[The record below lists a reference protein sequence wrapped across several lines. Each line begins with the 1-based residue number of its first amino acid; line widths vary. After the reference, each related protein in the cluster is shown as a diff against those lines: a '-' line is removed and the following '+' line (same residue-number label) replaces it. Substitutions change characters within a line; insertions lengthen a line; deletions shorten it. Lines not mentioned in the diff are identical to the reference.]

1 MNKKETTKEINE
13 EFSILDYISHKIM
26 VRAIFVI
33 VIFGVLFAFGAMQYK
48 KYKTEKERDIFKQS
62 TSYNESA
69 ASFIADAYVQYNDAE
84 SEEDRLA
91 IMKYVRM
98 RYPNLNASHIENA
111 TLRQFYNKCIERR

>member
-1 MNKKETTKEINE
+1 MNKETRKEINE
-13 EFSILDYISHKIM
+13 EFSIFDYVSRKIV
-26 VRAIFVI
+26 VRAIIVI
-33 VIFGVLFAFGAMQYK
+33 VIFSVLFGFGAMQYK
-48 KYKTEKERDIFKQS
+48 KYKTEKEHEIFKQS

-84 SEEDRLA
+84 SKEDQLA

-98 RYPNLNASHIENA
+98 RYPNLNTSHIENA

>member
-1 MNKKETTKEINE
+1 MNKKTTKEINE
-13 EFSILDYISHKIM
+13 EFNIFDYISHKIM
-26 VRAIFVI
+26 VRAIFVF
-33 VIFGVLFAFGAMQYK
+33 VIFSVLFGFGAMQYK

>member
-1 MNKKETTKEINE
+1 MNKKKTTKEINE

-26 VRAIFVI
+26 VRAIIVI
-33 VIFGVLFAFGAMQYK
+33 VIFSVLFGVGGMQYK
-48 KYKTEKERDIFKQS
+48 KYKTEKEREIFKQS

-84 SEEDRLA
+84 SEEDQLA

-111 TLRQFYNKCIERR
+111 TLRQFYNKCIKGR

>member
-1 MNKKETTKEINE
+1 MNKETRKEINE
-13 EFSILDYISHKIM
+13 EFSIFDYVSHKIM

-33 VIFGVLFAFGAMQYK
+33 VIFGVLFGFGAMQYK

-69 ASFIADAYVQYNDAE
+69 ASFIADTYVQYNDAE
-84 SEEDRLA
+84 SEEDQLA

-98 RYPNLNASHIENA
+98 RYPNLNASHIEND

>member
-1 MNKKETTKEINE
+1 MNKKTTKEINE

-33 VIFGVLFAFGAMQYK
+33 VIFGVLFGFGAMQYK

>member
-1 MNKKETTKEINE
+1 MNKETRKEINE
-13 EFSILDYISHKIM
+13 EFSIFDYVSRKIV
-26 VRAIFVI
+26 VRAIIVI
-33 VIFGVLFAFGAMQYK
+33 VIFGVLFGFGAMQYK

-84 SEEDRLA
+84 SEEDQLA

-111 TLRQFYNKCIERR
+111 TLRQFYNKCIEGR

>member
-33 VIFGVLFAFGAMQYK
+33 VIFGVLFGFGAMQYK

-69 ASFIADAYVQYNDAE
+69 ASFIADAYVQYNNAE

-98 RYPNLNASHIENA
+98 RYPNLNASYIENA

>member
-1 MNKKETTKEINE
+1 MNKETRKEINE
-13 EFSILDYISHKIM
+13 EFSIFDYVSRKIM
-26 VRAIFVI
+26 MRAFVVI
-33 VIFGVLFAFGAMQYK
+33 VIFGVLFGVGGMQYK

-84 SEEDRLA
+84 SEEDQLA

>member
-1 MNKKETTKEINE
+1 MNKKTTKEINE

-33 VIFGVLFAFGAMQYK
+33 VIFGVLFGFGAMQYK

-69 ASFIADAYVQYNDAE
+69 ASFIADAYIQYNDAE

>member
-1 MNKKETTKEINE
+1 MNKKTTKEINE

-26 VRAIFVI
+26 VRAIFVF
-33 VIFGVLFAFGAMQYK
+33 VIFSVLFGFGAMQYK

-84 SEEDRLA
+84 SEEDQLA
-91 IMKYVRM
+91 IMEYVRM
-98 RYPNLNASHIENA
+98 RYPNLDATHIENA

>member
-1 MNKKETTKEINE
+1 M
-13 EFSILDYISHKIM
+13 FHKIM

-33 VIFGVLFAFGAMQYK
+33 IIFGVLFGFGAMQYK

-84 SEEDRLA
+84 SEEDQLA

>member
-1 MNKKETTKEINE
+1 MNKKTTKEINE
-13 EFSILDYISHKIM
+13 EFSILDYMSHKIM
-26 VRAIFVI
+26 VRAIFII
-33 VIFGVLFAFGAMQYK
+33 VIFGVLFGFGAMQYK

-69 ASFIADAYVQYNDAE
+69 ASFITDAYVQYNDAE
-84 SEEDRLA
+84 SEEDQLA

-98 RYPNLNASHIENA
+98 RYPNLDATHIENA

>member
-1 MNKKETTKEINE
+1 MNKKTAKEINE

-26 VRAIFVI
+26 VRVIFVF
-33 VIFGVLFAFGAMQYK
+33 VIFGVLFGFGAMQYK

-84 SEEDRLA
+84 SEEDQLA

-98 RYPNLNASHIENA
+98 RYPNLNTSHIENA
-111 TLRQFYNKCIERR
+111 TLRQFYNKCIEGR

>member
-1 MNKKETTKEINE
+1 MNKKTTKEINE

-33 VIFGVLFAFGAMQYK
+33 VIFGVLFGFGAMQYK

-111 TLRQFYNKCIERR
+111 TLRQFYNKCIEGR

>member
-1 MNKKETTKEINE
+1 MNKKTTKEINE

-33 VIFGVLFAFGAMQYK
+33 VIFGVLFGFGAMQYK

-84 SEEDRLA
+84 SEEDQLA

>member
-1 MNKKETTKEINE
+1 MNKKTTKEINE

-26 VRAIFVI
+26 VRVIFVI
-33 VIFGVLFAFGAMQYK
+33 VIFSVLFGFGAMQYK
-48 KYKTEKERDIFKQS
+48 KYKTERERDIFKQS

-84 SEEDRLA
+84 SEEDQLA

>member
-1 MNKKETTKEINE
+1 MNKKTTKEINE

-33 VIFGVLFAFGAMQYK
+33 VIFGVLFGFGAMQYK
-48 KYKTEKERDIFKQS
+48 KYKTEKERNIFKQS

-84 SEEDRLA
+84 SEEDQLA

>member
-1 MNKKETTKEINE
+1 MNKKKTTKEINE

-26 VRAIFVI
+26 VRAIIVI
-33 VIFGVLFAFGAMQYK
+33 VIFSVLFGVGGMQYK

-84 SEEDRLA
+84 SEEDQLA

-111 TLRQFYNKCIERR
+111 TLRQFYNKCIKGR

>member
-1 MNKKETTKEINE
+1 MNKKTTKEINE
-13 EFSILDYISHKIM
+13 EFSIFDYVSHKIM

-33 VIFGVLFAFGAMQYK
+33 VIFGVLFGFGAMQYK
-48 KYKTEKERDIFKQS
+48 KYKTEKEREIFKQS

-84 SEEDRLA
+84 SEEDQLA

>member
-1 MNKKETTKEINE
+1 MNKETRKEINE
-13 EFSILDYISHKIM
+13 EFSILDYMIHKIM
-26 VRAIFVI
+26 VRAIIVI
-33 VIFGVLFAFGAMQYK
+33 VIFGVLFGFGAMQYK

>member
-1 MNKKETTKEINE
+1 MNKETRKEINE
-13 EFSILDYISHKIM
+13 EFSILDYISHKII

-33 VIFGVLFAFGAMQYK
+33 VIFGVLFGFGAMQYK

>member
-1 MNKKETTKEINE
+1 MNKETRKEINE
-13 EFSILDYISHKIM
+13 EFSILDYMSHKIM
-26 VRAIFVI
+26 VRAII
-33 VIFGVLFAFGAMQYK
+33 AIIIFGVLFGFGAMQYK

-111 TLRQFYNKCIERR
+111 TLRQFYNKCIERG